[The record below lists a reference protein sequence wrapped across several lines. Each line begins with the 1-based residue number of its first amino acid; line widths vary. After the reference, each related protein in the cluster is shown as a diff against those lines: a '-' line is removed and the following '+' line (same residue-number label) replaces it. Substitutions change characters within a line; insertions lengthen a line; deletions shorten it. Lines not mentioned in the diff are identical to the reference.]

1 MTLNNLIKY
10 RCRRGLLELD
20 LILNNFYENKFFH
33 LSNEKKKLFLEFLE
47 MDDNDIW
54 HALDSKHFS
63 KKYNSLVN
71 LIYPKNQKEIES
83 EK

>member
-33 LSNEKKKLFLEFLE
+33 LSNEKKKLFLELLE
-47 MDDNDIW
+47 LDDNYIW
-54 HALDSKHFS
+54 GILNSSKHS
-63 KKYNSLVN
+63 KK
-71 LIYPKNQKEIES
+71 
-83 EK
+83 

>member
-1 MTLNNLIKY
+1 MTLDNQIKY

-20 LILNNFYENKFFH
+20 LILNNFQENK
-33 LSNEKKKLFLEFLE
+33 LPYLTVEMKKLFLEFLE

-54 HALDSKHFS
+54 HALDSKHYS

-71 LIYPKNQKEIES
+71 LIDPKNQKEIES

>member
-33 LSNEKKKLFLEFLE
+33 LSNEKKELFLEFLE

-54 HALDSKHFS
+54 YALDSKQYS

-71 LIYPKNQKEIES
+71 LIDPKNQKEIES

>member
-47 MDDNDIW
+47 LDDNYIW
-54 HALDSKHFS
+54 GILNSSKHS
-63 KKYNSLVN
+63 KKYDSLVK
-71 LIYPKNQKEIES
+71 LIHPTS
-83 EK
+83 

>member
-47 MDDNDIW
+47 LDDNYIW
-54 HALDSKHFS
+54 G
-63 KKYNSLVN
+63 
-71 LIYPKNQKEIES
+71 I
-83 EK
+83 

>member
-33 LSNEKKKLFLEFLE
+33 LSNEKKKLFLELLE
-47 MDDNDIW
+47 LDDNYIW
-54 HALDSKHFS
+54 GILNSSKHS
-63 KKYNSLVN
+63 KKYDSLVK
-71 LIYPKNQKEIES
+71 LIYPNS
-83 EK
+83 

>member
-20 LILNNFYENKFFH
+20 LILNNFYENKFIH

-47 MDDNDIW
+47 MDDNDIL
-54 HALDSKHFS
+54 HALDSHYYS

-71 LIYPKNQKEIES
+71 LIYTQNQKEIEI
-83 EK
+83 

>member
-1 MTLNNLIKY
+1 MTLDNQIKY

-20 LILNNFYENKFFH
+20 LILNNFQENK
-33 LSNEKKKLFLEFLE
+33 LPYLTVEMKKLFLEFLE

-54 HALDSKHFS
+54 HSLDSNQHPS
-63 KKYNSLVN
+63 KYNLLVS
-71 LIYPKNQKEIES
+71 LIYPKKQKVIKS